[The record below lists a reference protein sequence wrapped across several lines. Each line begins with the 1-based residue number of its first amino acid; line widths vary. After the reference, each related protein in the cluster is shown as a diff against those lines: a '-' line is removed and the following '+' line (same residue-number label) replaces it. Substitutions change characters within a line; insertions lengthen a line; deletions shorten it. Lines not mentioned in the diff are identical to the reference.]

1 MENDFNNFM
10 INTEPENEM
19 EINRIK
25 KRINNLTTGAL
36 HKIINYAIS
45 SLVTL
50 EISNGVEKITI
61 QQIVKELQKRLL
73 KLNEYLDELILN
85 KNNITEFKNK
95 IYKLFSLTDL
105 LKIIIS
111 KCVSMNFAISR
122 ILNMFTKSIDIA
134 SNKLIDDIFFTHTD
148 QEYSQYIESLIDERF
163 DYLPENEL
171 KYEKIKFLTDILSQ
185 YVGIEIE
192 LNQKSL

>member
-1 MENDFNNFM
+1 
-10 INTEPENEM
+10 
-19 EINRIK
+19 
-25 KRINNLTTGAL
+25 
-36 HKIINYAIS
+36 
-45 SLVTL
+45 
-50 EISNGVEKITI
+50 
-61 QQIVKELQKRLL
+61 
-73 KLNEYLDELILN
+73 
-85 KNNITEFKNK
+85 
-95 IYKLFSLTDL
+95 
-105 LKIIIS
+105 
-111 KCVSMNFAISR
+111 MNFAISR